1 MSAGKHR
8 QTPGTWQTRP
18 WLSDPTK
25 EQPPWLLVS
34 KASMCRSVAQ
44 MLLFFH
50 IYQRLMACEPMENAE
65 VDQAGRPGSADKHM
79 HGIPEP

>member
-1 MSAGKHR
+1 M
-8 QTPGTWQTRP
+8 
-18 WLSDPTK
+18 
-25 EQPPWLLVS
+25 
-34 KASMCRSVAQ
+34 
-44 MLLFFH
+44 LFFH